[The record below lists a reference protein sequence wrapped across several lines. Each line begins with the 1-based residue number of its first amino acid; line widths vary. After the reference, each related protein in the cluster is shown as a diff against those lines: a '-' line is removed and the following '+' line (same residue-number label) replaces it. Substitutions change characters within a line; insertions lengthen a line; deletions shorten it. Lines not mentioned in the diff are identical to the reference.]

1 MDRLIEVRETIL
13 RLYARYSKIVDKGVQ
28 FILALA
34 TFMFISSNI
43 GFMKISANP
52 MVILGL
58 AVICTFLPITATVV
72 VAVALTVVQFY
83 ALSVGV
89 AAYYRS
95 AVNRNSHYLSKMLC
109 YNLRLIIST
118 KSLFLTMQR
127 NRNNHLYLPLP
138 YQSAIDSNHLFRI
151 KLSVNTSVFIFELI
165 YRHTDR
171 HLVYPDT
178 SSLII

>member
-72 VAVALTVVQFY
+72 VAVALTVLCVVRGCGCGGSSDFFNHVYFVFPIY
-83 ALSVGV
+83 AG
-89 AAYYRS
+89 
-95 AVNRNSHYLSKMLC
+95 
-109 YNLRLIIST
+109 
-118 KSLFLTMQR
+118 
-127 NRNNHLYLPLP
+127 
-138 YQSAIDSNHLFRI
+138 
-151 KLSVNTSVFIFELI
+151 
-165 YRHTDR
+165 
-171 HLVYPDT
+171 
-178 SSLII
+178 

>member
-58 AVICTFLPITATVV
+58 AVICTF
-72 VAVALTVVQFY
+72 
-83 ALSVGV
+83 
-89 AAYYRS
+89 
-95 AVNRNSHYLSKMLC
+95 C
-109 YNLRLIIST
+109 RL
-118 KSLFLTMQR
+118 QR
-127 NRNNHLYLPLP
+127 
-138 YQSAIDSNHLFRI
+138 QW
-151 KLSVNTSVFIFELI
+151 
-165 YRHTDR
+165 
-171 HLVYPDT
+171 
-178 SSLII
+178 